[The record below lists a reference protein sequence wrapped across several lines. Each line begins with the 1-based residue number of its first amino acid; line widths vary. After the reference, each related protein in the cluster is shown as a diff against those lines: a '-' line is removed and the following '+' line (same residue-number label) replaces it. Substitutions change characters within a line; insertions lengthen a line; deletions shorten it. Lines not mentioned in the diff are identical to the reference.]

1 MEKYIVR
8 FYFHICDLLSAR
20 HYRHSHSFH
29 ILSQEV
35 EGRTDGQTCYLVLI
49 LLWASPV
56 IIVALA
62 GGFIIFSLLFGRRK

>member
-1 MEKYIVR
+1 MDK
-8 FYFHICDLLSAR
+8 
-20 HYRHSHSFH
+20 
-29 ILSQEV
+29 
-35 EGRTDGQTCYLVLI
+35 LVIWFLI

>member
-1 MEKYIVR
+1 MEK
-8 FYFHICDLLSAR
+8 LLIW
-20 HYRHSHSFH
+20 F
-29 ILSQEV
+29 
-35 EGRTDGQTCYLVLI
+35 LI